1 MKTLVCLGDS
11 ITDADR
17 IFSPDGLG
25 HGYVR
30 LLAEKLTAAG
40 ETWQIINRGVD
51 GFTVSR
57 LLENAQRDCCRK
69 NPDIVTI
76 LIGINDIGLML
87 NTGRTPEQQETAFQK
102 FRDTYCQLLESIRTK
117 ITAPI
122 YLMEPFIFPWPQRY
136 AAWIPYV
143 ERMSQIIE
151 EISIQYQATYL
162 HLHTGL
168 NQLAMKAGY
177 PAFTLDG
184 IHLTTAGH
192 RYLAE
197 RLFDSFSL

>member
-17 IFSPDGLG
+17 IFSSDGLG

-57 LLENAQRDCCRK
+57 LLENVQHDCCRK
-69 NPDIVTI
+69 NPDIITI

-87 NTGRTPEQQETAFQK
+87 NTCRTPLQQEAAFQK
-102 FRDTYCQLLESIRTK
+102 FQSTYCQLLDNIRSQS
-117 ITAPI
+117 TAPI
-122 YLMEPFIFPWPQRY
+122 YLMEPFIFPWPQQY

-143 ERMSQIIE
+143 EHMSQIIE
-151 EISIQYQATYL
+151 NIGREYQTAYL
-162 HLHTGL
+162 HLQADL
-168 NQLAMKAGY
+168 NQLAAKNGY
-177 PAFTLDG
+177 SSITPDG
-184 IHLTTAGH
+184 IHLTTEGH

-197 RLFDSFSL
+197 KLFNQIK